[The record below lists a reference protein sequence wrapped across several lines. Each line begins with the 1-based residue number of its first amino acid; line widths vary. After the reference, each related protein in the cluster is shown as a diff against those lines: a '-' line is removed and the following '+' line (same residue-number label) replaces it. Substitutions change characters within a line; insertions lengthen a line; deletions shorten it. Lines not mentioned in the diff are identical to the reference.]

1 MVGAV
6 GAVGRGAGV
15 GDRWGTR
22 SAAGVEG
29 AGVVVL
35 VAVIGAGGAVIGAVV
50 VATVGACSG
59 AGIGACCW
67 WGSTDVLRMFSKQ
80 RIAVLSSVPVYGN
93 GSVGWGFF
101 KVSNRSPR
109 IMVNFLVFVGVGI
122 SHSCGKYSTVSD
134 VRNEFVLSTQQTTLQ

>member
-15 GDRWGTR
+15 GDRWV
-22 SAAGVEG
+22 AGSGARTGVAGSVARFG
-29 AGVVVL
+29 AGG
-35 VAVIGAGGAVIGAVV
+35 AGIGAGGG
-50 VATVGACSG
+50 ATVGARSG
-59 AGIGACCW
+59 AGIGAFGLC
-67 WGSTDVLRMFSKQ
+67 GSTAVLRMFSKQ
-80 RIAVLSSVPVYGN
+80 WIAVLSSVPVCGN

-122 SHSCGKYSTVSD
+122 SQSCEKYSTVSD
-134 VRNEFVLSTQQTTLQ
+134 IRNDFVLSIQQTTLQ